1 MGRAYY
7 VRVSSIDESE
17 LEMFYGKSNEILDYI
32 GAKERENIWNN
43 ADFTGL
49 SVLHKKGLVQANRVM
64 LGFQLDI
71 SERLKQSE
79 IKRFETLKPQ
89 YVLLSSKIEN
99 EKDLFNVKRIKE
111 NYMLMDK
118 VEIGRKLYVYKKCRN
133 W

>member
-1 MGRAYY
+1 
-7 VRVSSIDESE
+7 
-17 LEMFYGKSNEILDYI
+17 
-32 GAKERENIWNN
+32 
-43 ADFTGL
+43 
-49 SVLHKKGLVQANRVM
+49 M